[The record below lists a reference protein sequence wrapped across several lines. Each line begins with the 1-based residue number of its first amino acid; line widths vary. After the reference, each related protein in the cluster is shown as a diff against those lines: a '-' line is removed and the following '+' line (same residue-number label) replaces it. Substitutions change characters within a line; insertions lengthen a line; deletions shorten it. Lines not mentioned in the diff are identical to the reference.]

1 MTGGAGRVVGRLGA
15 PSKVEG
21 AEPRNLVHRLDSVA
35 RKPAAA
41 PAKPAP
47 PRQVAGPRQAPPPAK
62 PHPQPQPRRARPQA
76 DIIIEVASPETLRR
90 LRGVD
95 RRRSAMLWLSFLA
108 LVVAPT
114 ALCAWYLFE
123 KAADQY
129 VSYVSFAVRSPES
142 STASPMLE
150 MLGGGSDTTR
160 GDSQILYEYLQ
171 SQPLVERV
179 NDRLDLRTI
188 YNDPRADPVFR
199 LGPDP
204 SVEALV
210 EYWNLAQTV
219 SYDSSAGI
227 IYAEIRAFDPDDAQ
241 RIAAA
246 LVEESEALIN
256 DLSAKSRRD
265 AIAFALTDL
274 QGAEARVRKVRLALQ
289 DFRGAAGTADVALDI
304 QSAMGL
310 VSGLRAKRAALAA
323 EYDSK
328 KDMLGAQSPILLAL
342 GRQLAAVD
350 DQIAQEESR
359 VASAGSDGSAETGS
373 LADAAGRQEE
383 LMVERQFA
391 ENMYTAALTAVESAR
406 AEARRAQRYLAIHIR
421 PTRSDDAEHPRRWT
435 LSLAIGLTALV
446 LWSILQLIGSSI
458 RDRS

>member
-1 MTGGAGRVVGRLGA
+1 
-15 PSKVEG
+15 
-21 AEPRNLVHRLDSVA
+21 
-35 RKPAAA
+35 
-41 PAKPAP
+41 
-47 PRQVAGPRQAPPPAK
+47 
-62 PHPQPQPRRARPQA
+62 
-76 DIIIEVASPETLRR
+76 
-90 LRGVD
+90 
-95 RRRSAMLWLSFLA
+95 MLWLSFLA

-114 ALCAWYLFE
+114 VLCAWYLFE